1 MRVTRVIR
9 PGRLTARLAAL
20 VLAVTAV
27 AVSPAFGQTT
37 VGLDL
42 GLAGIE
48 NYDPFAP
55 SIGAS
60 ITVPVVSRLSL
71 SAAYARWLGRDG
83 NEGFLS
89 AGEDLRSG
97 FGNQALL
104 VSGLMRVI
112 GAQHGTN
119 LSLGAGVGLFQHYRI
134 ENGTSQSW
142 YDATPTGS
150 VLLRFANRGR
160 FAPYIRADVQIPSQ
174 MRLNYG
180 LFRVG
185 ADITIR

>member
-1 MRVTRVIR
+1 MRVAR
-9 PGRLTARLAAL
+9 PARRTATLIVLFL
-20 VLAVTAV
+20 VVAAV
-27 AVSPAFGQTT
+27 AVHPASGQTT
-37 VGLDL
+37 IGLDL

-60 ITVPVVSRLSL
+60 VTVPVVSRLSL

-104 VSGLMRVI
+104 LSGLMRVV
-112 GAQHGTN
+112 GAQQGTH

-134 ENGTSQSW
+134 ENGTSRSW

-150 VLLRFANRGR
+150 VLLRFGSSGR
-160 FAPYIRADVQIPSQ
+160 FAPYIRADVQIPNEI
-174 MRLNYG
+174 RLNYG